1 MIILVG
7 VIQLLDLKLSIIIPV
22 YNVEKH
28 ISRCLDSLVNQDID
42 KSEYEVIIVSDG
54 SKDNSVSIAERY
66 CELHTNF
73 FIYQQENQG
82 VGAARNKGLS
92 LAIGEYIY
100 FLDPDDYIA
109 DHVLKTIMD
118 TALKFNP
125 EVLTF
130 NSQGTTSL
138 TLNKSRFN
146 DLESVKINAIS
157 GLEYIANH
165 SFKNEIWWYITSKKF
180 IDKINLKFIEGRWM
194 EDAIFT
200 AQLFVEAK
208 SMINLSFDIHRHVKI
223 KGSAMTSK
231 EPSHYLKIINDNS
244 NAAVVYN
251 TIIKKLEQDKHCNR
265 RSIVRLKSRQQSFVF
280 FMMIRILKST
290 FKKEDIIPLLDKMKS
305 VNAYKLDEFV
315 GEDYKG
321 FTYYLLSKLFSSK
334 HLFYLIF
341 VITNPILKQKN

>member
-1 MIILVG
+1 M
-7 VIQLLDLKLSIIIPV
+7 KLSIIIPV

-28 ISRCLDSLVNQDID
+28 ISRCLDSLVNQDIGKD
-42 KSEYEVIIVSDG
+42 EYEVIIVSDG

-66 CELHTNF
+66 CKLHANF
-73 FIYQQENQG
+73 FVYHQENQG

-92 LAIGEYIY
+92 LANGDYIY

-109 DHVLKTIMD
+109 DHVLKTLID
-118 TALKFNP
+118 TALDLKP

-138 TLNKSRFN
+138 TLNRSRFN
-146 DLESVKINAIS
+146 DLNSIRPKVIS

-165 SFKNEIWWYITSKKF
+165 SFKNEIWWYIISKQF

-200 AQLFVEAK
+200 AQLFVK
-208 SMINLSFDIHRHVKI
+208 VKRMVNLSFDVHRHVKI
-223 KGSAMTSK
+223 KGSAMTNK

-251 TIIKKLEQDKHCNR
+251 TIIKKLEQKENCDK
-265 RSIVRLKSRQQSFVF
+265 RSIDRLKSRQQSFVF

-290 FKKEDIIPLLDKMKS
+290 FKKQDIIPLLDKMKS
-305 VNAYKLDEFV
+305 VNAYKLNAFV
-315 GEDYKG
+315 GEDYNG
-321 FTYYLLSKLFSSK
+321 FTYSFLSKLFSNK
-334 HLFYLIF
+334 HLYYLIF
-341 VITNPILKQKN
+341 IVTNPILKRNN